1 VALSHDVRFWQIR
14 VKPNRPK
21 PYVVRWKVGV
31 SPVRSKAFEY
41 RAMADSWRSHLI
53 QAARR
58 GEAFDEASG
67 LSESEL
73 RKQAAVTFFEMAR
86 RFVDLKWPHAAAKT
100 RTSMADALATITPV
114 LVSTSRGAPESTVLR
129 AALYGWA
136 FHRTNRES
144 GPLVGKERAAL
155 DWLERNSLPIAALDE
170 KDRRS
175 QLIRGV
181 LDTIALTLDGK
192 PAAATTIARKRAVFY
207 GVLNYAV
214 ELDLLPANPID
225 KVRWKAPKVAD
236 EVDRR
241 VVANHDQVKRLL
253 AAVKGVRPE
262 LVAFFGCQYY
272 GVMRP
277 GEAVALARNN
287 CVSLPE
293 KGWGLLV
300 LTDSRPRVGSTWTD
314 DGETHDAR
322 HLKHR
327 ARDTTRPVPIPPELV
342 ARLREHLDQFGTKE
356 DGRLFAG
363 ARGGLLSE
371 SVYGPVWQAARG
383 SALSVVQ
390 RRSPLAARPYDL
402 RHSGVTLAL
411 NAGVPA
417 PEVARRAGHSVEVLL
432 RVYAGCVDGQDELW
446 NERISE
452 ALGGESAAKAK
463 AAKVKAKAAKARA
476 VKALKAKGLDA
487 PSGDRSSAGE
497 GAPQ

>member
-1 VALSHDVRFWQIR
+1 MALSHDVRFWQIR
-14 VKPNRPK
+14 VRADRPK
-21 PYVVRWKVGV
+21 PYAVRWKVGA
-31 SPVRSKAFEY
+31 SPAHSKAFEH
-41 RAMADSWRSHLI
+41 RAMADSWRSGLI

-58 GEAFDEASG
+58 GEAFDEATG
-67 LSESEL
+67 RPESEL
-73 RKQAAVTFFEMAR
+73 RKRASVTFYELAR
-86 RFVDLKWPHAAAKT
+86 RYVDLKWPHSAAKT
-100 RTSMADALATITPV
+100 RTSMADALATVTPV
-114 LVSTSRGAPESTVLR
+114 LVATTRGAPDRTALR
-129 AALYGWA
+129 AGLYGWA
-136 FHRTNRES
+136 FHKSNRES
-144 GPLVGKERAAL
+144 GPLTGKERAAL
-155 DWLERNSLPIAALDE
+155 EWLERNSLPITALDE

-207 GVLNYAV
+207 GVVNYAV

-241 VVANHDQVKRLL
+241 VVASHDQVKALL
-253 AAVKGVRPE
+253 AVVKGDRPE

-272 GVMRP
+272 GTLRP
-277 GEAVALARNN
+277 GEAVALARSN
-287 CVSLPE
+287 CVSLPKE
-293 KGWGLLV
+293 GWGLLV

-314 DGETHDAR
+314 DGETHDSR

-342 ARLREHLDQFGTKE
+342 DLLRQHLDRFGTKD

-371 SVYGPVWQAARG
+371 SVYGPVWQAARE
-383 SALSVVQ
+383 SAFTAVQ

-417 PEVARRAGHSVEVLL
+417 PEVARRAGHSVDVLL
-432 RVYAGCVDGQDELW
+432 RVYAGCIDGQDEMW
-446 NERISE
+446 NERISQ
-452 ALGGESAAKAK
+452 ALGNAAPASKVTPTPGNKSTSASATPK
-463 AAKVKAKAAKARA
+463 AATTGPA
-476 VKALKAKGLDA
+476 
-487 PSGDRSSAGE
+487 
-497 GAPQ
+497 